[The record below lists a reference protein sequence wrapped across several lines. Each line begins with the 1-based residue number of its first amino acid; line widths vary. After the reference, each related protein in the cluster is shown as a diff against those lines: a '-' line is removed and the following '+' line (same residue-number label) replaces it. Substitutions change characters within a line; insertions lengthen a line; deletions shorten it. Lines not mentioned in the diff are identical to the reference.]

1 VEPSPHV
8 FAWAEKFFAHYAPG
22 EDAERLTFRAQWLFY
37 PDAQEQEK
45 EETR

>member
-8 FAWAEKFFAHYAPG
+8 FAWAEEFFAHYAPG
-22 EDAERLTFRAQWLFY
+22 EDA
-37 PDAQEQEK
+37 QEQEK